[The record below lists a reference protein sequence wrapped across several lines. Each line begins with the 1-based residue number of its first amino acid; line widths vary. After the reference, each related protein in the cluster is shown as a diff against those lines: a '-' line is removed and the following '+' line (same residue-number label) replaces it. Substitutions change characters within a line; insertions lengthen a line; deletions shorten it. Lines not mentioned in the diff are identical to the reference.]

1 MDLTLSR
8 PPSPPRAVR
17 ASHALRPLRALR
29 TVAAAAG
36 LAASLAALAPAALAQ
51 GAANTMVI
59 GMGATPRHLNSA
71 VQSGIATGIPAAQ
84 IFASPLRFDSGW
96 TPQPYLA
103 ETWTFQDDGR
113 SLLLKLV
120 PNATFHDGKPI
131 TSEDV
136 AFSIMTIK
144 ANHPFQS
151 MFAPV
156 ERVDTPSPQIAIIRL
171 SSPHPAI
178 LLALS
183 PPFCPIIPKHVFGD
197 GQDVKT
203 HPRNANPVGSGPYK
217 VVEFKP
223 REAIVLE
230 KYPGFFMKDRP
241 KFDRLIIRII
251 QDTAAQALALERGE
265 IDLLPGSLT
274 LSQVTQLSKSPEV
287 VINRKGGGEAIGP
300 LGWLAFNL
308 KKKPFDDV
316 RVRQAIAYAIDREF
330 IVKQLHKGI
339 TQVATGPI
347 APGSPFYTDKVEP
360 YKLNLEKSKQLLDAA
375 GLKPNAQGVRFAMT
389 IDYLPNTPDNS
400 QTVAEYLRPQLKKIG
415 IDVTVRASPD
425 FPTWARRVSTYDFD
439 ATVDGAFNY
448 GDPVIGV
455 HRTYLSTN
463 IKPGVIWSN
472 TQNYV
477 NPKVDELLAQA
488 TVERDIEK
496 RKKLY
501 AEFQRIVVADAPVTY
516 THVWAQGYAARKD
529 LVDMPTSIWSPLA
542 PYDTVRRQSK

>member
-1 MDLTLSR
+1 MDLPL
-8 PPSPPRAVR
+8 
-17 ASHALRPLRALR
+17 LRPLRTLCAA
-29 TVAAAAG
+29 TAAAG
-36 LAASLAALAPAALAQ
+36 IAAALAALAPAAHAQ
-51 GAANTMVI
+51 GAANTLVI

-71 VQSGIATGIPAAQ
+71 VQSGTATGIPAAQ
-84 IFASPLRFDSGW
+84 IFASPLRFDKDW

-103 ETWTFQDDGR
+103 ETWTFQDDGK

-151 MFAPV
+151 MFEPV

-171 SSPHPAI
+171 KSPHPAI

-197 GQDVKT
+197 GQDPKT

-251 QDTAAQALALERGE
+251 PDTAAQAIALERGE

-330 IVKQLHKGI
+330 IVKQLHKGL

-347 APGSPFYTDKVEP
+347 APSSPFYSDKVER
-360 YKLNLEKSKQLLDAA
+360 YALNLEKAKQLLDAA
-375 GLKPNAQGVRFAMT
+375 GLKPNAQGVRFSMA

-400 QTVAEYLRPQLKKIG
+400 QTIAEYLRPQLKKIG
-415 IDVTVRASPD
+415 IEATVRASPD
-425 FPTWARRVSTYDFD
+425 FPTWARRVSTYEFD
-439 ATVDGAFNY
+439 ATMDGAFNY

-477 NPKVDELLAQA
+477 NPKVDDLLAQA
-488 TVERDIEK
+488 TVERDAEK

-529 LVDMPTSIWSPLA
+529 LADMPTSIWSPLA
-542 PYDTVRRQSK
+542 PYDAVRRQSK